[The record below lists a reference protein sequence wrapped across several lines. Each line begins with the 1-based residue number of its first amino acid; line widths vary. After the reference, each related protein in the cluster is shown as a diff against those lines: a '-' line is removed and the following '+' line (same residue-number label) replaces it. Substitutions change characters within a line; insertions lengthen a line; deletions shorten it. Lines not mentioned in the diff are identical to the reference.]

1 MNSFLSNQEPMA
13 LVNYMETHFKHTTP
27 DITLISEENFKI
39 NVHREMFYQTQLMRT
54 MIKRTDSDY
63 CCSKVS
69 VICSI
74 PKEELKLIVQFLY
87 SGKLFFKNQKELSQ
101 LSENLTGLFGF
112 PKIYSSAKIE
122 PKIKPTSNLISK
134 EELSIDVTKSSIRKK
149 SRKQS
154 LTSDLLRD
162 DFIEDLPKI
171 HSSQKIEPKF
181 QVASNSISKED
192 LSLNL
197 TKSINPKESRKQ
209 PLTSALVQNEFTKD
223 LVSIKIESKNLVD
236 DTSLNDDNVSDP
248 LDTSGKGEDDE
259 TDTVCT
265 ICIKK
270 FISIPKLRAHVL
282 GQHRDACTVCLK
294 QFKSKELLEAHI
306 TTTHKLS
313 DFRKI
318 LRCAICDISYSKN
331 DKDTNKLIKHM
342 KSEHNVVGY
351 KCSICHKE
359 LMTKLALRQ
368 HNTQEHEVE
377 AEGSIACT
385 ICNKRLVSKKK
396 LNAHVIYHHRDAC
409 NVCLEQFESKQHM
422 EAHITTVHS
431 LSDFYRRRRCAICDF
446 YYSKKDK
453 DNFQLR
459 KHMKSEHNVGYI
471 CPTCK
476 VKLPSKLSLKQHNA
490 QEHKESNLCFK
501 CGKSFND
508 KYYLNDHVS
517 RICGIPMRGNKC
529 SLCGET
535 FESRSLKIE
544 HVATMHKDV
553 KLYDCTEC
561 SSRYILESSLKTHIL
576 RAHENTIGSIC
587 PICGKKLKSIYDVR
601 RHTAFMHEGKAR
613 PKFKCTLCEKSYGT
627 KKVLEEH
634 MSVHEGKIFQC
645 SNCDEEFNSKLKLER
660 HIAKEHDKQNKCTQC
675 DSAYA
680 TKKSL
685 LSHIAF
691 VHEKTIGIVCPHCG
705 RNCMDKSYLKKHVRI
720 VHELAGKHLLKCEH
734 CEKSFKY
741 ENGLKSHIK
750 IIHEGTRVKCQ
761 VCQKL
766 FVSKTAMKRHIENV
780 HEKKKPHAC
789 DICNESFAQ
798 RGHLV
803 THKKGKHKLAM

>member
-1 MNSFLSNQEPMA
+1 MSSFLSNQEPMA

-39 NVHREMFYQTQLMRT
+39 NVHKEMFYQTQLMRT
-54 MIKRTDSDY
+54 MIKSTDSDY

-112 PKIYSSAKIE
+112 PKI
-122 PKIKPTSNLISK
+122 
-134 EELSIDVTKSSIRKK
+134 
-149 SRKQS
+149 
-154 LTSDLLRD
+154 
-162 DFIEDLPKI
+162 
-171 HSSQKIEPKF
+171 HSSPKIEPKF
-181 QVASNSISKED
+181 QAASNSISKED
-192 LSLNL
+192 LFFSL
-197 TKSINPKESRKQ
+197 TKSSNPKESRKH
-209 PLTSALVQNEFTKD
+209 PLTSPLVQNEFTKD
-223 LVSIKIESKNLVD
+223 LVTIKIESKNLVD
-236 DTSLNDDNVSDP
+236 DTSLNDDELSDP
-248 LDTSGKGEDDE
+248 LDTNVKGDDDE

-265 ICIKK
+265 ICNKK
-270 FISIPKLRAHVL
+270 FISITTLRVHVI
-282 GQHRDACTVCLK
+282 GKHKHACNVCLN
-294 QFKSKELLEAHI
+294 QFESKEILEGHI
-306 TTTHKLS
+306 SSTHKLS
-313 DFRKI
+313 DFQKI
-318 LRCAICDISYSKN
+318 LRCVICDISYSKK
-331 DKDTNKLIKHM
+331 DKDINKLREHM
-342 KSEHNVVGY
+342 KSQHNVVGY

-359 LMTKLALRQ
+359 LPTKVALRQ
-368 HNTQEHEVE
+368 HNTQEHVVE
-377 AEGSIACT
+377 AESNIVCT
-385 ICNKRLVSKKK
+385 ICNKKLVSKKK

-446 YYSKKDK
+446 FFSKKDK
-453 DNFQLR
+453 DHFQLR
-459 KHMKSEHNVGYI
+459 KHMKSEHNVGYV

-476 VKLPSKLSLKQHNA
+476 IKLPSKLTLRQHNA

-508 KYYLNDHVS
+508 KYYLDVHVS
-517 RICGIPMRGNKC
+517 RNCDIQMRGNKC

-544 HVATMHKDV
+544 HFATMHKDV

-576 RAHENTIGSIC
+576 HAHKNTGGSIC
-587 PICGKKLKSIYDVR
+587 PICGKKLNSIHEVR

-660 HIAKEHDKQNKCTQC
+660 HIAKEHDKLHKCTQC

-685 LSHIAF
+685 LTHIAF
-691 VHEKTIGIVCPHCG
+691 IHEKTIGIVCPHCG
-705 RNCMDKSYLKKHVRI
+705 RNCMDKTYLKKHIQI
-720 VHELAGKHLLKCEH
+720 VHELAGKHLLKCER

-741 ENGLKSHIK
+741 EGGLKSHIK
-750 IIHEGTRVKCQ
+750 ITHEGTRVKCQ
-761 VCQKL
+761 VCQKR

-803 THKKGKHKLAM
+803 THKKGKHKIIM